1 MVSITNAI
9 ATGFGADKR
18 EEGQWDMTSDESQD
32 VADEEQV
39 ASAFDEL
46 MGGGLEHEVA
56 SIGGFTATMFLQVAK
71 RQIALVKTLESLVPD
86 FKQTFDQEFQ
96 DPSTL
101 VQAASV
107 VGGIIEECVDDDT
120 PEDSML
126 LQVLDHCAAL
136 VESE

>member
-1 MVSITNAI
+1 MN
-9 ATGFGADKR
+9 
-18 EEGQWDMTSDESQD
+18 SDEAKD
-32 VADEEQV
+32 VADEEQIT
-39 ASAFDEL
+39 SAFEEL

-71 RQIALVKTLESLVPD
+71 RQIALVKTLETLVPE
-86 FKQTFDQEFQ
+86 FKETFDKEFQ

-107 VGGIIEECVDDDT
+107 VGGIFEECVDDDT
-120 PEDSML
+120 PQDSML

-136 VESE
+136 VEAE